1 MLPRALSSS
10 SGPTRR
16 LARSPCCSAGF
27 CSFAFGAVATIMTW
41 IVYPTLEKLMGRLPR
56 NAANVLFIVVVV
68 FFVLVFSLY
77 CVNVAIPGM
86 TPEESSA
93 LFGY

>member
-1 MLPRALSSS
+1 
-10 SGPTRR
+10 
-16 LARSPCCSAGF
+16 
-27 CSFAFGAVATIMTW
+27 MTW

-68 FFVLVFSLY
+68 FFAIVFALH
-77 CVNVAIPGM
+77 CVNVVIPGM

>member
-1 MLPRALSSS
+1 ML
-10 SGPTRR
+10 
-16 LARSPCCSAGF
+16 
-27 CSFAFGAVATIMTW
+27 AFGAVATIMTW
-41 IVYPTLEKLMGRLPR
+41 VVYPTLEKLMGRLPR
-56 NAANVLFIVVVV
+56 NAANVLFVVVAV
-68 FFVLVFSLY
+68 FFALVFSLY